1 MPISFIRESKP
12 QQYIVAEE
20 RKPACIHL
28 HSFAYGMKLRGFSPG
43 CQPQE
48 GLFGTIGKEAVEKTK
63 YHDILL
69 YNRRLTKQERE
80 DYDLDELLFTADITI
95 L

>member
-1 MPISFIRESKP
+1 MPSSFYCLAKQGYPHIR
-12 QQYIVAEE
+12 VNA
-20 RKPACIHL
+20 
-28 HSFAYGMKLRGFSPG
+28 FAYGMRLRGFSPG

-48 GLFGTIGKEAVEKTK
+48 GLFGTVGEEAVKTTK

-80 DYDLDELLFTADITI
+80 DYDLDELLFTANITI